1 MYIYFF
7 LFKKKKK
14 RRRIRKPENQKE
26 VAERINSWKTI
37 ILGHKMSKYM
47 S

>member
-37 ILGHKMSKYM
+37 ILGNKMTKYM

>member
-7 LFKKKKK
+7 LLKKKK
-14 RRRIRKPENQKE
+14 RRRIRKPENEKE

-37 ILGHKMSKYM
+37 ILGNKMTKYM